1 MPLIEPLGELD
12 PLIFPLEL
20 GELEELAV
28 DDLLDELE
36 LDELELDELE
46 LDELELDDLL
56 DELVLPRLDE
66 VAIYCVS
73 NNTSF

>member
-28 DDLLDELE
+28 DDLL

-73 NNTSF
+73 NITSF

>member
-12 PLIFPLEL
+12 PLIFPLLL

-46 LDELELDDLL
+46 LDDLL
-56 DELVLPRLDE
+56 DELPPLAELLPLP
-66 VAIYCVS
+66 AIY
-73 NNTSF
+73 

>member
-1 MPLIEPLGELD
+1 MPLIEPLGELE

-28 DDLLDELE
+28 DDLL
-36 LDELELDELE
+36 LDELE

-56 DELVLPRLDE
+56 DELPLLAELFPLP
-66 VAIYCVS
+66 AIYCVS